1 MKALVLAAA
10 LVSAAAVA
18 ATAEP
23 AARVPEEKMDDQSR
37 VVCIK
42 SAEIGSRLRQR
53 RVCRTKAQ
61 WDEYRSNIRT
71 IVSRMQ
77 ATKEAP
83 GE

>member
-1 MKALVLAAA
+1 MKALMLAAS

-18 ATAEP
+18 ATAQP
-23 AARVPEEKMDDQSR
+23 AAAVPEEKSDDQSK
-37 VVCIK
+37 VVCVQ

-53 RVCRTKAQ
+53 RTCRTKAQ
-61 WDEYRSNIRT
+61 WDEYRAGIRT
-71 IVSRMQ
+71 IITRMQ